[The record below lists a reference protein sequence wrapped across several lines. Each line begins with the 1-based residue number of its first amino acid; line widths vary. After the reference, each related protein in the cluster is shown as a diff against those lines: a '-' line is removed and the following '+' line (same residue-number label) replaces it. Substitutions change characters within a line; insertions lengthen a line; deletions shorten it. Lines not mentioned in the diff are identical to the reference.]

1 MNYSQAQAER
11 YEQLIADF
19 VKNESKA
26 KTAAENCIKGLKK
39 LRLAKSFAQIDD
51 EILNLSLATEESIGF
66 FTQILNLE
74 AKRLKF
80 KEEAL
85 KSLKTENKPRKLSA
99 A

>member
-1 MNYSQAQAER
+1 LE
-11 YEQLIADF
+11 DF
-19 VKNESKA
+19 LQTENKA
-26 KTAAENCIKGLKK
+26 KSAAENCLKGLKK
-39 LRLAKSFAQIDD
+39 LRLAKHFAEIDD
-51 EILNLSLATEESIGF
+51 EILELSLATEESIGF

-85 KSLKTENKPRKLSA
+85 KSFKTENKAHKLSA